1 MNLHALCLV
10 TLAARGLGGFAA
22 QPQKKLLP
30 PVVQE
35 KPAEPAPLTV
45 VAQVTRT
52 APCTL
57 TLKGRTEFQT
67 TLKSTKSTEVRSKR
81 IVEDFDYEL
90 PGRLTESVYP
100 TGEVEFQFTPADNP
114 AAAGAKARLHLED
127 CLLYTSDAAD
137 E

>member
-22 QPQKKLLP
+22 EPQKKPLP

-35 KPAEPAPLTV
+35 KPAEAAPLTV

-57 TLKGRTEFQT
+57 TLKGSQFQT
-67 TLKSTKSTEVRSKR
+67 TLKSTKRARKSAASGSSRISTTNCPE
-81 IVEDFDYEL
+81 
-90 PGRLTESVYP
+90 G
-100 TGEVEFQFTPADNP
+100 
-114 AAAGAKARLHLED
+114 
-127 CLLYTSDAAD
+127 
-137 E
+137 